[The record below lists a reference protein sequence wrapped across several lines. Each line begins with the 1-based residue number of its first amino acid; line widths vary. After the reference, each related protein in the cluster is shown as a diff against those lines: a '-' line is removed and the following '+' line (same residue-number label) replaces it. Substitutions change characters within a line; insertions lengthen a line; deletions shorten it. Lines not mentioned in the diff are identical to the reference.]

1 MINTTLPVLETELD
15 EAKSEL
21 IRKTHDIK
29 VKIDVSVFAERRWEE
44 NFPQN
49 AKTET
54 LFAYVERMSGKDLKN
69 PAYLLSNLK
78 AIYCFIVSDEIADFD
93 SFLQMFDMSDI
104 EYLTRLINK
113 IKFVF
118 EIALKA
124 ATTSAKN
131 S

>member
-15 EAKSEL
+15 EAKGEL

-29 VKIDVSVFAERRWEE
+29 CKIDVSVFAERRWEE
-44 NFPQN
+44 NFP
-49 AKTET
+49 
-54 LFAYVERMSGKDLKN
+54 AYVERMNGKDLKN

-124 ATTSAKN
+124 TTTNAKN

>member
-15 EAKSEL
+15 EAKGEL

-29 VKIDVSVFAERRWEE
+29 CKIDVSVFAERRWEE
-44 NFPQN
+44 NFPAN

-54 LFAYVERMSGKDLKN
+54 IFAYVERMNGKDLKN

-78 AIYCFIVSDEIADFD
+78 AIYCFIVSDEIAD
-93 SFLQMFDMSDI
+93 
-104 EYLTRLINK
+104 YLTRLINK

-124 ATTSAKN
+124 TTTNAKN